1 MHTNSTVDISAVK
14 TLDRQ
19 AKQIYN
25 AEVIDISVNG
35 YRIKWTGE
43 TPKNLKTGEFILVQ
57 ENSQSP
63 WRGGVIRWIKQS
75 AEKSLELGLEILTQ
89 DIYPCAVFIKTDR
102 HTGHYHPALLVQS
115 TQVNEVNT
123 TLILPS
129 LQLLR
134 DKQTVQLR
142 LGEEELKVFLIKP
155 LLITQS
161 FMRFDFELLNDQQ
174 QPLLDGFIQKQVNE
188 VKNHDLWEAL
198 K

>member
-1 MHTNSTVDISAVK
+1 M
-14 TLDRQ
+14 
-19 AKQIYN
+19 
-25 AEVIDISVNG
+25 
-35 YRIKWTGE
+35 
-43 TPKNLKTGEFILVQ
+43 
-57 ENSQSP
+57 
-63 WRGGVIRWIKQS
+63 
-75 AEKSLELGLEILTQ
+75 
-89 DIYPCAVFIKTDR
+89 
-102 HTGHYHPALLVQS
+102 
-115 TQVNEVNT
+115 
-123 TLILPS
+123 ILPS